1 MGLSQPTELAGI
13 RLCMAAV
20 SNFITLLRVQ
30 APSVSRA
37 VKARSLW
44 KLWLGSLQRQHNNTG
59 SLFMLSLVRLSSWPL
74 EDLDTIFQ
82 MPAYISEAAIGASS
96 PVYGNQNSSPWPNHC

>member
-1 MGLSQPTELAGI
+1 M
-13 RLCMAAV
+13 

-30 APSVSRA
+30 APSTHRA

-44 KLWLGSLQRQHNNTG
+44 KLWLGSLQRQHNNNG
-59 SLFMLSLVRLSSWPL
+59 SLFVLGLVRLSSWPL

-82 MPAYISEAAIGASS
+82 MPPHISEAAIGGRS
-96 PVYGNQNSSPWPNHC
+96 PVQQESGMIY